1 MALIREPA
9 VAGCFYPSDPDTLRA
24 NVRALLEEATPVP
37 GPPPRALIVPHAGYE
52 YSGPVAASAYAQLA
66 LHGDNITRVVLL
78 GPAHRVPVR
87 RLAMPGSEL
96 FRTPLGLVP
105 VDPFIFR
112 LLDDPGV
119 TMNMAAHR
127 SEHSLDVQLP
137 FLQLVLDRFK
147 VVPLLVGAT
156 KPETVARVI
165 ETLWDHTGTVVIVSA
180 DLSHYMDYASAR
192 KTDRRTCRAIES
204 LEIGDIGHTQTC
216 GSEAVRGL
224 LAAGRRRGLNVQ
236 TLDLRNSGDTR
247 GPRDRVVG
255 YGAWMFVEA
264 DECRSA
270 A

>member
-24 NVRALLEEATPVP
+24 TVRALLDEATPVP

-66 LHGDNITRVVLL
+66 PHRDTIERVVLL

-87 RLAMPGSEL
+87 RLAMPGAEL

-105 VDPFIFR
+105 VDPFTFQ

-119 TMNMAAHR
+119 TMNRAAHR
-127 SEHSLDVQLP
+127 SEHSLEVQLP

-147 VVPLLVGAT
+147 LIPLLVGAP

-165 ETLWDHTGTVVIVSA
+165 EALWDRPGTVVIVSA
-180 DLSHYMDYASAR
+180 DLSHYMDYRSATR
-192 KTDRRTCRAIES
+192 MDRRTCRAIES
-204 LEIGDIGHTQTC
+204 LKISGIGHTQTC

-224 LAAGRRRGLNVQ
+224 LAAGRRRGLCVR
-236 TLDLRNSGDTR
+236 TLDLRNSGDTT

-255 YGAWMFVEA
+255 YGAWMFVEE
-264 DECRSA
+264 DKCRSA

>member
-9 VAGCFYPSDPDTLRA
+9 VAGCFYPSDPDELRTTI
-24 NVRALLEEATPVP
+24 RALLEEASPVP
-37 GPPPRALIVPHAGYE
+37 GPPPRALIAPHAGYE
-52 YSGPVAASAYAQLA
+52 YSGAVAATAYTQLA
-66 LHGDNITRVVLL
+66 PHRDTITRVILL

-87 RLAMPGSEL
+87 RLAIPGSEL

-127 SEHSLDVQLP
+127 SEHSLEVQLP
-137 FLQLVLDRFK
+137 FLQHVLDRFK
-147 VVPLLVGAT
+147 VVPLLVGAP

-165 ETLWDHTGTVVIVSA
+165 ETLWARPGTVVIVSA
-180 DLSHYMDYASAR
+180 DLSHYLDYASATR
-192 KTDRRTCRAIES
+192 MDRRTCRAIED
-204 LEIGDIGHTQTC
+204 LENEGIGHTQTC

-224 LAAGRRRGLNVQ
+224 LVACRRRGLDVK
-236 TLDLRNSGDTR
+236 TLDLRNSGDTK

-255 YGAWMFVEA
+255 YGAWMFVEE